1 MEPIILLTLI
11 PWKPAK
17 VARANFEMSNDFLSK
32 ISTTPS
38 LFKSDSKSNCYRS
51 SRHLRTEPTVGSKYI
66 WRIAN
71 IQASLRVKWT
81 QKLNPRF
88 SKFGSEYLTF
98 IVFFKAIF
106 KLKLDVWW
114 YDFAP
119 GRRGGERRFLL
130 SGAQSIDTTDITIQ
144 NFLTLPWNFPDF
156 SLIKKKCADQIN
168 IAANWSWISFLIKGK
183 KNDTGPN
190 SCFFSFHN
198 GMR

>member
-1 MEPIILLTLI
+1 MLQIVKASENWADGRL
-11 PWKPAK
+11 
-17 VARANFEMSNDFLSK
+17 K
-32 ISTTPS
+32 IHMT
-38 LFKSDSKSNCYRS
+38 DSKYTSFTARQMDPKIK
-51 SRHLRTEPTVGSKYI
+51 HH
-66 WRIAN
+66 W
-71 IQASLRVKWT
+71 
-81 QKLNPRF
+81 F

-144 NFLTLPWNFPDF
+144 NSLTLPWNFPDF

-168 IAANWSWISFLIKGK
+168 IAANWSWISFLIKEK
-183 KNDTGPN
+183 KKTLARTLV
-190 SCFFSFHN
+190 FFSFDN